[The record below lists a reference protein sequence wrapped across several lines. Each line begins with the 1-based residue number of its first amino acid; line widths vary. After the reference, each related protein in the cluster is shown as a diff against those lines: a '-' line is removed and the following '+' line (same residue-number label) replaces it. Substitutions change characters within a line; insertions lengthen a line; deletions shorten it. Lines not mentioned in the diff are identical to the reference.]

1 MTVTAYLFH
10 ALVGLPLAVGF
21 VFGAIISPPDAVAA
35 LAVTQNL
42 RVPRKIIVILE
53 GETERDK
60 GSSVV
65 YQTFAFED
73 DNNFARHPQI
83 LSDRQRCHGVGRR
96 DEGAEYKTY
105 RQR

>member
-1 MTVTAYLFH
+1 LC
-10 ALVGLPLAVGF
+10 
-21 VFGAIISPPDAVAA
+21 
-35 LAVTQNL
+35 Q
-42 RVPRKIIVILE
+42 RKRA
-53 GETERDK
+53 GYHGGNRETERDK